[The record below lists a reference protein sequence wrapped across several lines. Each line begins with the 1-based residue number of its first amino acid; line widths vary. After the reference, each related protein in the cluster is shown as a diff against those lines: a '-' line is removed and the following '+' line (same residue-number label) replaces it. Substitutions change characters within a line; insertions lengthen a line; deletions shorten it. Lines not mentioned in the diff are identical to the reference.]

1 MKTVRSFLA
10 LSFAATAA
18 LAIAQDAHLVRIKI
32 NPGTKLSTSST
43 GTTKMVFAGMMDETM
58 DSTTSIAQTF
68 TFEPA
73 DAGKTKFTVSTTD
86 FKMEGGMME
95 QMGGGGDTTSVKN
108 ATLTGK
114 FDDRGKTIDVALNG
128 VQDGDMVATMVMM
141 QPKEMYKQ
149 VGFFGVVFPEEAVSV
164 GSKWNGSLDFAE
176 ILSSQSMGFL
186 QNAKGAI
193 PIENEVVAFESVDG
207 MDCVKIKS
215 FMDGKVTFDVAAPG
229 MESTGNMTLTGVTHS
244 WYSLADGLLVK
255 SESSSASVIDMGM
268 MTINQSSEMKTSA
281 KRS

>member
-10 LSFAATAA
+10 ISFAATAA
-18 LAIAQDAHLVRIKI
+18 LAIAQDAHVVRIKI
-32 NPGTKLSTSST
+32 NPGTKLSTSSS
-43 GTTKMVFAGMMDETM
+43 GTTKMVFAGVMDDTM

-68 TFEPA
+68 SFEPA
-73 DAGKTKFTVSTTD
+73 DGGKTKFTVATTD
-86 FKMEGGMME
+86 FKMEGGMMD
-95 QMGGGGDTTSVKN
+95 QMGGDTNSVKK
-108 ATLTGK
+108 ATLTGM
-114 FDDRGKTIDVALNG
+114 FDDRGATTDVALNG
-128 VQDGDMVATMVMM
+128 VQEGDMMATMVMM
-141 QPKEMYKQ
+141 QPKEMFKQ

-164 GSKWNGSLDFAE
+164 GSKWNGTLNFAE

-186 QNAKGAI
+186 QNAKGEI

-207 MDCVKIKS
+207 MGCVKIKS

-229 MESTGNMTLTGVTHS
+229 MESSGNMTLTGVTHA

-255 SESSSASVIDMGM
+255 SESSSASVIDMGV